1 METNIYLSKSI
12 EEENKNIKHKDAD
25 LDYGD
30 LDEEVEIN
38 ERPVGGFDGEDLDE
52 E

>member
-1 METNIYLSKSI
+1 MKANTLSKSI
-12 EEENKNIKHKDAD
+12 KEENTNIKHKDTV

-30 LDEEVEIN
+30 LDEEVEIS
-38 ERPVGGFDGEDLDE
+38 ERPVGGFYGEDLDE